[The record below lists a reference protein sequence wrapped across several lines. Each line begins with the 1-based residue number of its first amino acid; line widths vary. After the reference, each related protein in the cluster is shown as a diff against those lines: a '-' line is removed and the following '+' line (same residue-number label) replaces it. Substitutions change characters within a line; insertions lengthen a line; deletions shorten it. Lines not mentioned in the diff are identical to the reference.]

1 MEETHIGVVSGEFE
15 SLTIL
20 GIREDVSRIMTYFIH
35 EDVDTYIILTRMI
48 R

>member
-1 MEETHIGVVSGEFE
+1 MREEQIGVVSGEYE

-20 GIREDVSRIMTYFIH
+20 GIGEDVSRIMTYYIH